1 MQNLETLRLRLS
13 ALAVFEG
20 LKGDPVVRALE
31 AVLSEGRS
39 VSGCARV
46 AGLLFEAGKSL
57 TDYLFSRALRDENAY
72 VRRLAAGEHISPMLK
87 DALEAELETLRLLGG
102 LKPEDVLPEGTP
114 FPVARWEVEEIDFS
128 GGYRG
133 HMARIRETGY
143 ATSFA
148 ISHVSFCSGTGELKP
163 VQYPPSRTPVDFGLA
178 TGYERSARGRKN
190 TIALV
195 NGLPASNVLLY
206 GDSGT
211 GKSTTVKALAN
222 RFRDRG
228 LRLIELRRD
237 QLEEIPWLI
246 DKLCGNPLK
255 FILFIDDL
263 SFASGGDRFSA
274 LKAIL
279 EGSVTARTA
288 NIAIYATSN
297 RRHLVRENFQDRDGG
312 DVHLRD
318 TLEEISSL
326 SERFGLTVTF
336 LRPDRALYLD
346 IARRYC
352 MEMLLPFDEEVARAA
367 EAFALRRGGRSPRT
381 ARQFAENLFTEQRRE
396 PS

>member
-114 FPVARWEVEEIDFS
+114 FPVARWEVEDIDFS

-143 ATSFA
+143 GIFA
-148 ISHVSFCSGTGELKP
+148 DSHVFLLRDGELKP
-163 VQYPPSRTPVDFGLA
+163 VLHPDPVDFGRL
-178 TGYERSARGRKN
+178 TGYERERGEVEKN
-190 TIALV
+190 TLALV

-367 EAFALRRGGRSPRT
+367 EAFALNRGGRSPRT
-381 ARQFAENLFTEQRRE
+381 ARQFAENLATEQRRE
-396 PS
+396 PQ